1 MLAFDWAAGGLL
13 AASAAI
19 GLARG
24 ATREV
29 TSIIALVVAATLAI
43 AAGRFAEPLFHQLI
57 HPDWLAQPAGMAA
70 VFLIAYVVL
79 RLIGGFLTRGVRE
92 SELSGLDRVLGFTLG
107 FGRGVAA
114 LGAFALLLGAFVPA
128 RQTPAWIGRARLYP
142 LALGAGQA
150 LRVAAPRAL
159 AMARLDASSARA
171 DPASRTHSRS
181 LEVVEDPR

>member
-29 TSIIALVVAATLAI
+29 TSIVALLVAGILAI
-43 AAGRFAEPLFHQLI
+43 LAGRFGEPAFHRLI
-57 HPDWLAQPAGMAA
+57 HPDWLARPAGMAV
-70 VFLIAYVVL
+70 VFLAAYIVL

-92 SELSGLDRVLGFTLG
+92 SGLSGLDRVLGLTLG
-107 FGRGVAA
+107 FGRGLAA

-128 RQTPAWIGRARLYP
+128 RQTPAWIGQARLYP
-142 LALGAGQA
+142 LALGAGAA
-150 LRVAAPRAL
+150 LRAAAPHAL
-159 AMARLDASSARA
+159 SMARLDGSSQRA
-171 DPASRTHSRS
+171 DPASRSRS
-181 LEVVEDPR
+181 HSLQVMEDPR